1 MSSWLRW
8 LVVAMGVLGVAVS
21 ADAQWLTQ
29 TQTPA
34 PAPAKPED
42 KPADKP
48 EEKPKTLWEEITLF
62 AYIEN
67 SYVWNL
73 GHTGR
78 HDVNELRFY
87 DFDAGYSFN
96 MAEFSIKKDPTDLRP
111 WGFGAVVTAGL
122 DAQRW
127 AAWNSATTTPTARC
141 SRCGRPAWSRLLS
154 TRTPS
159 PWRWT
164 TCSSEDVM

>member
-67 SYVWNL
+67 SYV
-73 GHTGR
+73 
-78 HDVNELRFY
+78 
-87 DFDAGYSFN
+87 
-96 MAEFSIKKDPTDLRP
+96 
-111 WGFGAVVTAGL
+111 
-122 DAQRW
+122 
-127 AAWNSATTTPTARC
+127 
-141 SRCGRPAWSRLLS
+141 CGRPTWSRLLS

>member
-1 MSSWLRW
+1 MTAWLRR
-8 LVVAMGVLGVAVS
+8 LVMAVGVLGVAVS
-21 ADAQWLTQ
+21 ADAQWMTQ
-29 TQTPA
+29 TQT

-42 KPADKP
+42 KPADKT

-111 WGFGAVVTAGL
+111 WGFGVVVTAGL
-122 DAQRW
+122 
-127 AAWNSATTTPTARC
+127 P
-141 SRCGRPAWSRLLS
+141 SR
-154 TRTPS
+154 
-159 PWRWT
+159 
-164 TCSSEDVM
+164 